1 MTRSSRP
8 TRGDQPYTGGLGKA
22 FKSPIKR
29 SNAKRPNPVVNP
41 LGHDIKRQRLQMELE
56 ALQAHAVQ
64 GNEHDTVD
72 LTLPSA
78 PADPPNLIPDSSV
91 EVKDEQ
97 PFKEFPEA
105 TVSNSPSRRSPQKNP
120 RSLYYRWNSLLP
132 DLIEPY
138 LSYITAT
145 VGAVPEVPIQIA
157 FPCQRKCTP
166 VLSTIIG
173 LFQTR
178 KSQILALNISKIP
191 PDFSKLTV
199 QSCNCRSLAQVLV
212 SNGLFPTAPS
222 QPRMAI
228 SILLLDFYHTLFERS
243 CDAVNALASALT
255 SFYLSRGFVP
265 CNQKNKPMRDPFRK
279 GLGYAIQWYDNLQVL
294 VEEQVEAAIVS
305 ADQDLQ
311 DSKSLPS
318 QSEPVQP
325 KNAHCL
331 RPDAE
336 KPSSQPETSGL
347 KEECARIL
355 QRRCPAC
362 FGGTVF
368 GRSFDEGG
376 DIHVAIDGNF
386 NHRHLISS
394 GDCPKFYNPEYFL
407 SKEQVDEAGQ
417 RIEVVRGRKPNK
429 RTAIVPDEA
438 IDECESSHVAG
449 SGSNTK
455 TNMDKFDDGGVMALV
470 CRHDIPL
477 FLANIDT
484 PGEQQK
490 YGVALLTHFFTLLPA
505 TATVAALYDVGCVL
519 DRSSQLYDIFSDSIR
534 QRLLFA
540 TSAMHAYAHQWAC
553 QLIYNPRLRVGLGLT
568 DGEGV
573 ERLWSRL
580 RKLIGI
586 TRTSHRA
593 RRIWMLDRQVRLIGL
608 EHKEDLGLWINRRLT
623 KGVEA
628 QGKSAQKILSDCGIP
643 ESTLRTQWD
652 LQRASQLS
660 IRAHAPARLKKELDT
675 ILGLQGELE
684 SIDTAIQNVKAEF
697 SRARSIPKEAKES
710 LTSLE
715 KLQADVKEQS
725 ETLYTSLNVHE
736 SFPELRHVDLEFVR
750 LLFMARDLKINIR
763 KRAIGSFFEWDK
775 LDQAVGGREQSL
787 GTKLHQATRKAISKR
802 KPALMNAIRKF
813 NGYCAK
819 LASLYKAEWNIPV
832 PEPLPLELT
841 SLRESPLL
849 QEDVWIAKSEG
860 DIPLWLKDVQVR
872 QGIRALLKIDRCL
885 EERRRLG
892 IEADNMCRWFGREL
906 CAVQVALS
914 RPSNQSIALILKQKC
929 SQLLVLKDSWS
940 NTMASKLRFDS
951 HVRTAASLA
960 IDHATTTS
968 NASPLTWLTPTTS
981 KSERKQVCLIEDSQ
995 DLDSFEAATDDEN
1008 PLETS
1013 VDDDDTP
1020 ELIDLFEETEH
1031 DSTNSRLLFL
1041 WTLPAPLH
1049 IHTQLLQQLNFQTS
1063 TDFVPPNLRRY
1074 LSFKGTRILFD
1085 ASDVAIMKSPTRMLN
1100 DTCINGLASLLQY
1113 QLSDPSHINSRIAAQ
1128 GAIFSTFDLPLL
1140 QTPVADIDLWRRV
1153 HKTEYWAKRYWILPI
1168 HRPAPALHWVVCC
1181 ILLESRRILL
1191 FDSLAT
1197 KEAWVSELP
1206 DIQHFIERLVV
1217 LANRQE
1223 HPLHVVTD
1231 EGWEVNPT
1239 LVQPCQT
1246 NGYDCGIW
1254 VLATIG
1260 AFLNGSHRTDLR
1272 EQDMPVLRSLLLHFV
1287 HASGQLTQKNLKAA
1301 LPNLFRDDM
1310 ETIDQDTWLA
1320 LEWCDLN
1327 PDSEYDHPSDAPRCR
1342 SPFPDSVASY
1352 YANYSFYNP
1361 ASPPDWDDILNFE
1374 SHILGQNID
1383 LVEYGDDHEF
1393 VMSYDEWIACL
1404 ALGKDVNPDNM
1415 GQGCGEFV
1423 DCGIHYPGDEEA
1435 FIEMSLESTTYE
1447 EDLQAWTVFMA
1458 TANATLN
1465 VSDPTC
1471 RSILCRI
1478 TNTTPLRFTEDP
1490 ALVLY
1495 VTLYLLSTCLWRDIS
1510 SLLSV

>member
-1 MTRSSRP
+1 M
-8 TRGDQPYTGGLGKA
+8 
-22 FKSPIKR
+22 
-29 SNAKRPNPVVNP
+29 
-41 LGHDIKRQRLQMELE
+41 KRQRLQMELQ
-56 ALQAHAVQ
+56 ALQDRAIQ
-64 GNEHDTVD
+64 GDEHDTID

-78 PADPPNLIPDSSV
+78 PTNPPNLIPDSSV

-97 PFKEFPEA
+97 PFREFPEA
-105 TVSNSPSRRSPQKNP
+105 TVHNSPSRRSPQKNP

-138 LSYITAT
+138 LAYITAT
-145 VGAVPEVPIQIA
+145 VGAVPEVPIKIA

-191 PDFSKLTV
+191 PDFSKVTV

-212 SNGLFPTAPS
+212 FNGLFPTAPS

-279 GLGYAIQWYDNLQVL
+279 GLGYAIQWYDNLQVM

-305 ADQDLQ
+305 ADQKLQ

-318 QSEPVQP
+318 QSGPVQP
-325 KNAHCL
+325 QNAHCL
-331 RPDAE
+331 RPDLE
-336 KPSSQPETSGL
+336 KPSSQPETPEKPEGSGL

-417 RIEVVRGRKPNK
+417 RIELARGRKAKK

-470 CRHDIPL
+470 CRHDVPL

-519 DRSSQLYDIFSDSIR
+519 DRSSQLYDIFADSIR

-553 QLIYNPRLRVGLGLT
+553 QLVYNPRLRVGLGLT

-608 EHKEDLGLWINRRLT
+608 EHKEDLRVWINRRLT
-623 KGVEA
+623 KGVEG
-628 QGKSAQKILSDCGIP
+628 QGKSAQKTLSDCGIP

-684 SIDTAIQNVKAEF
+684 SIDAAIQNVKTEF
-697 SRARSIPKEAKES
+697 SRARSIPKEATKS

-715 KLQADVKEQS
+715 QLQADVKEQS
-725 ETLYTSLNVHE
+725 ETLYISLNVHE

-802 KPALMNAIRKF
+802 KPALMNAIHKF

-819 LASLYKAEWNIPV
+819 LASLHKAEWNIPV

-849 QEDVWIAKSEG
+849 QEDVWITKSEG
-860 DIPLWLKDVQVR
+860 DLPLWLTDVQVR
-872 QGIRALLKIDRCL
+872 QGIRALLKVDRCL

-892 IEADNMCRWFGREL
+892 IKADNMCRWFGREL

-914 RPSNQSIALILKQKC
+914 SPSNQSIALILKQKY
-929 SQLLVLKDSWS
+929 SQLLQLKDSWS
-940 NTMASKLRFDS
+940 NVMASKLRFDS

-960 IDHATTTS
+960 INHTTTTS
-968 NASPLTWLTPTTS
+968 NASPLTWLAPVTS
-981 KSERKQVCLIEDSQ
+981 QSERKQVCLIEDLQ

-1008 PLETS
+1008 PLDTS
-1013 VDDDDTP
+1013 VDDVDTP
-1020 ELIDLFEETEH
+1020 ELIDLFEEAED
-1031 DSTNSRLLFL
+1031 DSANPKLLFQ

-1049 IHTQLLQQLNFQTS
+1049 IHTELLQQLDFQTFA
-1063 TDFVPPNLRRY
+1063 DFAPPNLRRY
-1074 LSFKGTRILFD
+1074 LSFKGTRIFFD

-1100 DTCINGLASLLQY
+1100 DTCINGLAFLLQY
-1113 QLSDPSHINSRIAAQ
+1113 RLSDPSHINSRIAAQ
-1128 GAIFSTFDLPLL
+1128 GAIFNTFDLPLL
-1140 QTPVADIDLWRRV
+1140 QTPVSDIDLWRRV

-1168 HRPAPALHWVVCC
+1168 HRPAPALHWV
-1181 ILLESRRILL
+1181 
-1191 FDSLAT
+1191 
-1197 KEAWVSELP
+1197 
-1206 DIQHFIERLVV
+1206 DIQHFIERLVI
-1217 LANRQE
+1217 LANRKE

-1246 NGYDCGIW
+1246 NGYDCGVW
-1254 VLATIG
+1254 VLATI
-1260 AFLNGSHRTDLR
+1260 ASFLNGSHRTDLR
-1272 EQDMPVLRSLLLHFV
+1272 EQDMPMLRSLLLHTTRQTSVHFRYLTVYVSFV
-1287 HASGQLTQKNLKAA
+1287 AKHDWSKVADAFGFFQ
-1301 LPNLFRDDM
+1301 M

-1320 LEWCDLN
+1320 LEWHDLN
-1327 PDSEYDHPSDAPRCR
+1327 PELEYDYPSDAPRCP

-1374 SHILGQNID
+1374 NYTFGHPEGNID
-1383 LVEYGDDHEF
+1383 LVEYGDDNEF
-1393 VMSYDEWIACL
+1393 AMTYDEWITCL
-1404 ALGKDVNPDNM
+1404 ALGKDVNPNNM
-1415 GQGCGEFV
+1415 AQGCGAFA
-1423 DCGIHYPGDEEA
+1423 DCGIHYPGDEET
-1435 FIEMSLESTTYE
+1435 FVEMSVESNTYE
-1447 EDLQAWTVFMA
+1447 EDL
-1458 TANATLN
+1458 
-1465 VSDPTC
+1465 
-1471 RSILCRI
+1471 R
-1478 TNTTPLRFTEDP
+1478 
-1490 ALVLY
+1490 AL
-1495 VTLYLLSTCLWRDIS
+1495 TSNC
-1510 SLLSV
+1510 